1 MNCPEQNE
9 AICQKCGKLAR
20 IASKRRVRVL
30 PNVLALDVTADSEA
44 EQNFWSTQIQAFE
57 NRPAGSTNML
67 GERVSKIS
75 GRFGHE
81 CKGLN
86 YRHAHGTDSGGSAT
100 SEADTHYIP
109 AVVNVKVADGICTVS
124 EKKLEKSVRFRLES
138 AVFIITEN
146 EAKGRF
152 EHLVAAVRLKQAGER
167 VVSQICAVDTDGS
180 CFMNTIMKKDMAETP
195 SLRLDKANQQ
205 SLKRAALKLL
215 YLAQEKMTI
224 IGYKIDELFQMLNIH
239 VPEAQV
245 KDVLSLYRE
254 SVDEK
259 RADPINLARLS
270 TRLYAKFIELK
281 EADETD
287 LNITALAQEMEKNI
301 S

>member
-1 MNCPEQNE
+1 MGEDDSD
-9 AICQKCGKLAR
+9 AR
-20 IASKRRVRVL
+20 
-30 PNVLALDVTADSEA
+30 
-44 EQNFWSTQIQAFE
+44 
-57 NRPAGSTNML
+57 M
-67 GERVSKIS
+67 
-75 GRFGHE
+75 
-81 CKGLN
+81 
-86 YRHAHGTDSGGSAT
+86 
-100 SEADTHYIP
+100 
-109 AVVNVKVADGICTVS
+109 
-124 EKKLEKSVRFRLES
+124 KKLEKSVRFRLES

-195 SLRLDKANQQ
+195 SLRLDKSNQQ

-245 KDVLSLYRE
+245 KDVLSLYRSLFKRSLSLNALAQHFFGEGE

-259 RADPINLARLS
+259 RADPVNLARLS